1 MNVTAAMEKAL
12 EALDRAKSGLVWYA
26 DEHPESR
33 DGSDDESTTEINEAI
48 SSLSEAIAA
57 VEECKPVAGL
67 LGTKVNFG
75 APDTRDIENGWEP
88 LYLAAGAQPA
98 HDELI
103 SDMLTKW
110 KTGLV
115 CGQDAMVL
123 IFRHYSS
130 NPSSTQPAPKQDERW
145 CDVIGIGK
153 PGVSCGDCPKD
164 YAPVQGHKAL
174 SDRQIGEV
182 IDEVARVSEYG
193 HHHTGRWM
201 EFARAIE
208 AKIKEQS

>member
-1 MNVTAAMEKAL
+1 MTFYTTGEVDAQALAMLLKERDELRTALKE
-12 EALDRAKSGLVWYA
+12 
-26 DEHPESR
+26 R
-33 DGSDDESTTEINEAI
+33 DAELAELKTQEP
-48 SSLSEAIAA
+48 AA
-57 VEECKPVAGL
+57 VKNNYPHMHMVGPTDGGYTVIDEITDVPV
-67 LGTKVNFG
+67 G
-75 APDTRDIENGWEP
+75 AK

-98 HDELI
+98 HDEFI
-103 SDMLTKW
+103 SNLLTNW

-123 IFRHYSS
+123 MFRHYSS
-130 NPSSTQPAPKQDERW
+130 NPSSMQPAPKQDECW
-145 CDVIGIGK
+145 CDAMGIGK

-164 YAPVQGHKAL
+164 YAEPVQEHKAL

-182 IDEVARVSEYG
+182 IDEVARASAYG

-208 AKIKEQS
+208 AKIKEQK